1 MTKEKFLLDAN
12 VFITPYKSYYP
23 FNFAPGF
30 WKQLSPKLT
39 YDEIGVLDIV
49 KDEITK
55 GSDTLSEWIESVE
68 NIHIISRKDEDIIKG
83 YTEVVDYLKNSN
95 LYSKRALK
103 AWSME
108 GIADPWLIAAAL
120 AYQYTII
127 TLETATGK
135 ITTVCN
141 KPKIP
146 SVGQDLGVKCESLFS
161 FMRKMQ
167 FKL

>member
-1 MTKEKFLLDAN
+1 
-12 VFITPYKSYYP
+12 
-23 FNFAPGF
+23 
-30 WKQLSPKLT
+30 
-39 YDEIGVLDIV
+39 
-49 KDEITK
+49 
-55 GSDTLSEWIESVE
+55 
-68 NIHIISRKDEDIIKG
+68 
-83 YTEVVDYLKNSN
+83 
-95 LYSKRALK
+95 
-103 AWSME
+103 ME
-108 GIADPWLIAAAL
+108 GIADPWLIAEAL

-146 SVGQDLGVKCESLFS
+146 SVGQDLGVKCESLFP